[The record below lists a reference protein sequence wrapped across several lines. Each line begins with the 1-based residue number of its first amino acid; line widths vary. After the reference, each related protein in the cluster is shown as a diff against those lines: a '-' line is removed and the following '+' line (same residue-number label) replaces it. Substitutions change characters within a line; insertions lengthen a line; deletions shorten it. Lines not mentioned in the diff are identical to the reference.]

1 MEYHPRSLAQVIRR
15 ALGTFPAVLVTGAR
29 QTGKTSLL
37 RNEFP
42 GHRYLSLDQ
51 PDVRLRA
58 AADPAGFLLDHP
70 PPLVLDELQHV
81 PELLPYLK
89 ARIDEDRS
97 PGRFLLTGSQKL
109 RLMRG
114 VSESLAGRVAVLELD
129 PFSVRE
135 LAPGRASEPLDSLL
149 ERVFGEGPPSD
160 PGAAGQ
166 ELADWLLRGGYPE
179 PRLNPAVD
187 RRLWFSSYVQTYLE
201 RDIRDL
207 VQVADLN
214 AYGRFLALVAARSG
228 GLLNAAELG
237 REVGVTA
244 PTIQRWLSVLETTHV
259 LHLLPPFHR
268 NLGKRLRKAPKLHL
282 LDCGLLAYL
291 LGLQTAEQILQGP
304 SLGGLTECAVVAEW
318 LKAFRQAGERAS
330 LSHWRSAAGDEVD
343 LVFERGERIYAVEVK
358 ATASPTPH
366 HAEGL
371 RRFLALAGPTARG
384 VLACRVERP
393 VHLLPGI
400 RAVPWHL
407 AW

>member
-1 MEYHPRSLAQVIRR
+1 MDYHPRSLAQIIRR

-42 GHRYLSLDQ
+42 GHRYVSLDQ

-58 AADPAGFLLDHP
+58 TADPAGFLQDHP

-97 PGRFLLTGSQKL
+97 PGRWLLTGSQKL
-109 RLMRG
+109 QLMRG

-129 PFSVRE
+129 PLSVRE
-135 LAPGRASEPLDSLL
+135 LAPARVSEPLDSLL
-149 ERVFGEGPPSD
+149 ERVFGDGASPD
-160 PGAAGQ
+160 AGAAGQ

-187 RRLWFSSYVQTYLE
+187 RQLWFSSYVQTYLE
-201 RDIRDL
+201 RDVRDL

-214 AYGRFLALVAARSG
+214 TYGRFLALVAARSG

-259 LHLLPPFHR
+259 LHLLLPFHR

-282 LDCGLLAYL
+282 LDCGLLSYL

-304 SLGGLTECAVVAEW
+304 SLGALVEGAVVAEW

-330 LSHWRSAAGDEVD
+330 FCHWRSAAGDEVD
-343 LVFERGERIYAVEVK
+343 LVFERGDRIYAVEVK

-371 RRFLALAGPTARG
+371 RRFLALAGPAARG

-393 VHLLPGI
+393 VHLLPGV

>member
-15 ALGTFPAVLVTGAR
+15 ALETFPAVLVTGAR

-42 GHRYLSLDQ
+42 GHRYVSLDQ

-58 AADPAGFLLDHP
+58 RADPAGFLLDHP
-70 PPLVLDELQHV
+70 APLVLDELQHV

-89 ARIDEDRS
+89 VRIDEDRS
-97 PGRFLLTGSQKL
+97 PGRLLLTGSQKL
-109 RLMRG
+109 QLMRG

-129 PFSVRE
+129 PLSVRE
-135 LAPGRASEPLDSLL
+135 LAPGRASEPLDGLL
-149 ERVFGEGPPSD
+149 ERVFGDGPSPD
-160 PGAAGQ
+160 PGAVGQ

-282 LDCGLLAYL
+282 LDCGLLSYL

-304 SLGGLTECAVVAEW
+304 SLGALAESAVVAEW
-318 LKAFRQAGERAS
+318 LKAFRQAGERVS
-330 LSHWRSAAGDEVD
+330 FSHWRSAAGDEVD
-343 LVFERGERIYAVEVK
+343 LVFERGDRIYAVEVK